1 MGFWAFLFLFH
12 SRTSWWRQWFSTT
25 YLIKILNLTELSL
38 EMLKD
43 SLIIIQSLP
52 ALSLNM
58 VHLSCLSSA
67 VPWISVLLVLFTLP
81 RFPPS
86 SVSSGVSLSH
96 FTNSFPMAFSFFLL
110 LLSVLPISQISL
122 LWPYSFSSFTLTPQQ
137 KAQNLPGN
145 AEFSL
150 LGVKT
155 EY

>member
-1 MGFWAFLFLFH
+1 
-12 SRTSWWRQWFSTT
+12 
-25 YLIKILNLTELSL
+25 
-38 EMLKD
+38 
-43 SLIIIQSLP
+43 
-52 ALSLNM
+52 
-58 VHLSCLSSA
+58 
-67 VPWISVLLVLFTLP
+67 
-81 RFPPS
+81 
-86 SVSSGVSLSH
+86 
-96 FTNSFPMAFSFFLL
+96 MAFSFFLL